1 MHRQESD
8 NVHAVLAGEG
18 QLLEMISAG
27 APLPEVLDRVCT
39 VLDLQVRNV
48 VSLVLLPDDEEHT
61 LHIVAQSATK
71 FGLTSFSCT
80 PILSPTGEFF
90 GTLEMYCCF
99 ARKPSL
105 CESELIDRAAHL
117 AGLAIQQY
125 HHDQDAESCSLEWTG
140 ATRRSP
146 CDGSPSAN

>member
-8 NVHAVLAGEG
+8 NVHTLLAGEG

-39 VLDLQVRNV
+39 VLDLQVGNV

-61 LHIVAQSATK
+61 FHTIAQSAAK
-71 FGLTSFSCT
+71 FGLTSFTCT
-80 PILSPTGEFF
+80 PILSSTGEFF
-90 GTLEMYCCF
+90 GTLEIYCCF
-99 ARKPSL
+99 AQKPSL

-117 AGLAIQQY
+117 AALAIQQY
-125 HHDQDAESCSLEWTG
+125 HHDQEAESRSLEWTV

-146 CDGSPSAN
+146 YDGPPSAN